1 MICAEQPGAEKLGKM
16 FGQFR
21 KNFVGKLWGRQHNK
35 RWWCRGPPGI
45 KLKNCVFG
53 LRFGFSPV
61 WMLSPMYLDIT
72 SGCCQFECWVTPGI
86 SSLFRIL
93 WPRYRIWEMAKAE
106 IMTLASNFQH
116 DQILSVSVQYQLTL
130 LGSLHT
136 KCLFDMCTGKQQK
149 INLQIN
155 IIKSVQCQWL
165 PPKAPLWKMR

>member
-1 MICAEQPGAEKLGKM
+1 MLGKM
-16 FGQFR
+16 FGQLR
-21 KNFVGKLWGRQHNK
+21 ENFVGKLRGGQHKK

-53 LRFGFSPV
+53 LRFRFLPV
-61 WMLSPMYLDIT
+61 WMLSPMYLDVT

-116 DQILSVSVQYQLTL
+116 VQFFYLWVYSISWHYWDHCVRNT
-130 LGSLHT
+130 
-136 KCLFDMCTGKQQK
+136 CLIVTSKQQK
-149 INLQIN
+149 TNLQIP
-155 IIKSVQCQWL
+155 IIISVLCQGFNF
-165 PPKAPLWKMR
+165 KAPLWKRR